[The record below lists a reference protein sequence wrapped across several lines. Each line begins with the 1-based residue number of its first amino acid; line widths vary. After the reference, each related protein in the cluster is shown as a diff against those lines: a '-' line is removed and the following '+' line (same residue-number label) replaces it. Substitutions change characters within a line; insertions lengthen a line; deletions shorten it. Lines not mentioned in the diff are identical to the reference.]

1 MSDKPTAAA
10 TRPPSLVAALRT
22 RLRQRSDS
30 EHEQAIIR
38 IVFALLIGGYVLF
51 VPAEGPGAGL
61 AFAAGMAICL
71 GSLAASLGLFA
82 HLVLRPEISLGRRYV
97 GALID
102 IVGLN
107 AVMLVGGMHAAVFYP
122 VLLWV
127 ILGHGFRFGQRQLA
141 MAATMSLVLFAGV
154 ITLNAGWRAVP
165 ALDVALTLA
174 LVVLPAYFAA
184 LLSKLHAAIGRA
196 EEASQVK
203 SRFLATM
210 SHEFRTPLNAMI
222 GMSELLRATRL
233 DHDQLD
239 MVVTIRGAAHSLL
252 GLVNDLLDV
261 AKLEAG
267 GFVVESAPFD
277 LFRRLAAVR
286 ALLAHEASERGLY
299 LRLRVD
305 PATPWRLVGDVR
317 LVHQIL
323 VNLVANAVRF
333 TQEGGVVVAVRPL
346 DREPGADDRAWLR
359 IEVADTGI
367 GIGEAARQRIFDRF
381 EQAEASVGRRF
392 GGTGL
397 GLAIVRQL
405 VDLMGGRIG
414 VDSLP
419 GQGSRFWVELPFLRQ
434 PAGAPAPGPEGR
446 AIVLGPPG
454 RAAELARRLAALGVE
469 PVVADEPARIGRLL
483 AAPGGR
489 CVIVLTGGL
498 SRGEEADLAD
508 ILAWRAGAE
517 LVDVL
522 GVGLDRPPR
531 RVATLASLPAE
542 VDDAALETCL
552 HAALARQEEAAG
564 SAAPATART
573 GGSARVLVAEDNLT
587 NRKVIGRILE
597 SAGHQVTMVESG
609 EAVIEAIEDQRFD
622 IVLMDLNMPGM
633 SGIETLK
640 LLRFMEPAHELPP
653 IVVLSADATEETR
666 RECAAVGF
674 TGYLTKPVDAALVL
688 GMVDELVFARA
699 GGAGAAAVE
708 VKGAAEPAGATI
720 VPHPALDSG
729 RPALDPAKLRSLEA
743 LDSGDGFLDGLIG
756 DFLGDAEQIASRIE
770 AAVAAGRV
778 RELRDEAHAL
788 RSSAA
793 YLGATALFELCLG
806 WRDLDDDSLAARGK
820 GEMVRLRRELDR
832 LRAAL
837 ADFQS
842 GRGGSRPHSLGHG

>member
-22 RLRQRSDS
+22 RLRQRPDS

-196 EEASQVK
+196 EEASQAK

-210 SHEFRTPLNAMI
+210 SHEIRTPLNAMI

-286 ALLAHEASERGLY
+286 ALLDKVWPAALRRARAERDALEARARSDGENFKIAAWDWRYYAEKERKARYDLDEAEVRGY
-299 LRLRVD
+299 LVLENVLQAAFDTAGRLFGIVFEERSDV
-305 PATPWRLVGDVR
+305 PVYHPDVR
-317 LVHQIL
+317 
-323 VNLVANAVRF
+323 AWEVRTKAGEHVGLF
-333 TQEGGVVVAVRPL
+333 YGDYYARPSKRSGAWMSSYRTQQKLTGTVRPIVVNVMSVARGAPGQPTLLSFDDARTLFHELGHGLHGLLSDVTYPSLAMTNVLRDFVELPSQLYEHWLSRPEVLKRFALHAETGKPIPQRLL
-346 DREPGADDRAWLR
+346 DRL
-359 IEVADTGI
+359 
-367 GIGEAARQRIFDRF
+367 EAARTFNQGFQTVEYTASTLLDLELHSLADAKGLDIDAF
-381 EQAEASVGRRF
+381 ESE
-392 GGTGL
+392 
-397 GLAIVRQL
+397 
-405 VDLMGGRIG
+405 
-414 VDSLP
+414 
-419 GQGSRFWVELPFLRQ
+419 
-434 PAGAPAPGPEGR
+434 
-446 AIVLGPPG
+446 VL
-454 RAAELARRLAALGVE
+454 
-469 PVVADEPARIGRLL
+469 ARIGM
-483 AAPGGR
+483 
-489 CVIVLTGGL
+489 
-498 SRGEEADLAD
+498 
-508 ILAWRAGAE
+508 
-517 LVDVL
+517 
-522 GVGLDRPPR
+522 
-531 RVATLASLPAE
+531 PAE
-542 VDDAALETCL
+542 IIPRHRIPHFQHIIGGYAASYYCYLWSEVMDADAFAAFVETGNVFDRKT
-552 HAALARQEEAAG
+552 AARLKRHIYAAG
-564 SAAPATART
+564 NREDALDAYVAFRGRAPEID
-573 GGSARVLVAEDNLT
+573 G
-587 NRKVIGRILE
+587 
-597 SAGHQVTMVESG
+597 
-609 EAVIEAIEDQRFD
+609 
-622 IVLMDLNMPGM
+622 
-633 SGIETLK
+633 
-640 LLRFMEPAHELPP
+640 LLRK
-653 IVVLSADATEETR
+653 R
-666 RECAAVGF
+666 G
-674 TGYLTKPVDAALVL
+674 LV
-688 GMVDELVFARA
+688 
-699 GGAGAAAVE
+699 
-708 VKGAAEPAGATI
+708 
-720 VPHPALDSG
+720 
-729 RPALDPAKLRSLEA
+729 
-743 LDSGDGFLDGLIG
+743 
-756 DFLGDAEQIASRIE
+756 
-770 AAVAAGRV
+770 
-778 RELRDEAHAL
+778 
-788 RSSAA
+788 
-793 YLGATALFELCLG
+793 
-806 WRDLDDDSLAARGK
+806 
-820 GEMVRLRRELDR
+820 
-832 LRAAL
+832 
-837 ADFQS
+837 
-842 GRGGSRPHSLGHG
+842 